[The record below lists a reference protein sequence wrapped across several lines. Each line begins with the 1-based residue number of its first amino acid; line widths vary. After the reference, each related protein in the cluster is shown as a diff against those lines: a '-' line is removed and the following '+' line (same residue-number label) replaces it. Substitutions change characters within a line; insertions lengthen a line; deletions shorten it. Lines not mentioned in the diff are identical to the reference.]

1 MTPFREHP
9 QRRAL
14 VDEIHARPYLLL
26 RAPVR
31 LSHLAVLT
39 GEGGQAA
46 ERAHLDQ
53 LCRTFN
59 VAPPPAD
66 APLFPARLGPLLFRW
81 ERHTEFSTYTFAAD
95 GPFDQPFKEPPSSR
109 LPADWLKAIP
119 GEAISA
125 VHIAIEPASAPD
137 RAVEQTSALF
147 DNNTVIGSAVHGG
160 QARVWTDARVHAD
173 GYGRF
178 LVKDLGL
185 NQRQLGRLAQRVVE
199 IASYYLLALLAYPLA
214 RAALPKIAALERE
227 LSNSVRMLS
236 EISGLG
242 DESALLKRLS
252 TLAAEAEAVAATTNY
267 RFSAA
272 RAYSALVSQRI
283 EDLRGARLE
292 WMQPLDEFLLRRLAP
307 AMETC
312 NNVHARQESLS
323 VRIARASDLLRT
335 RVDVALEAQN
345 RDLLRSMNRRA
356 RTQLRLQQTVEGL
369 SVAAISYYLVGLI
382 AYAAK
387 AASGAG
393 VKVDPDLVAGLAI
406 PVVVALVWFAVR
418 RLRRAVVGKVGE
430 DDG

>member
-66 APLFPARLGPLLFRW
+66 APLFSARLGPLLFRW

-199 IASYYLLALLAYPLA
+199 IASYYLLAMLAYPLA

-418 RLRRAVVGKVGE
+418 RLRRAVVGKVGD

>member
-1 MTPFREHP
+1 MTLFREHP

-26 RAPVR
+26 RAPAR

-39 GEGGQAA
+39 GEGGEA
-46 ERAHLDQ
+46 ERDHLAKVCQ
-53 LCRTFN
+53 TFN

-66 APLFPARLGPLLFRW
+66 APLFTARLGTLLFRW
-81 ERHTEFSTYTFAAD
+81 ERHTEFSAYTFAAD
-95 GPFDQPFKEPPSSR
+95 GPFDQPFKDPPSSR
-109 LPADWLKAIP
+109 LPVDWVKAIP
-119 GEAISA
+119 GETISA
-125 VHIAIEPASAPD
+125 VHIAIEPASAPE
-137 RAVEQTSALF
+137 REVEQTSALF
-147 DNNTVIGSAVHGG
+147 DNNTVIGSAVHGEK
-160 QARVWTDARVHAD
+160 ARVWTDVRVHAD

-185 NQRQLGRLAQRVVE
+185 NQRQLGRLAQRLVE
-199 IASYYLLALLAYPLA
+199 INSYYLLAMLAYPRA
-214 RAALPKIAALERE
+214 RAALPKIVALERE
-227 LSNSVRMLS
+227 LSDSVRMLT
-236 EISGLG
+236 EISGFG

-252 TLAAEAEAVAATTNY
+252 TLAAEAEAVAAATNY

-272 RAYSALVSQRI
+272 RAYSALVGQRI

-369 SVAAISYYLVGLI
+369 SVAAISYYVVGLI

-387 AASGAG
+387 AASGTG

-418 RLRRAVVGKVGE
+418 RLRRAVVGKTGE
-430 DDG
+430 DDE

>member
-199 IASYYLLALLAYPLA
+199 IASYYLLAMLAYPLA

-393 VKVDPDLVAGLAI
+393 VKIDPDLVAGLAI

>member
-1 MTPFREHP
+1 MAPFRAHP

-31 LSHLAVLT
+31 VSHLAVLT

-46 ERAHLDQ
+46 ERAHLAQ
-53 LCRTFN
+53 LCQTFN

-66 APLFPARLGPLLFRW
+66 ASLFSARLGPLLFRW

-95 GPFDQPFKEPPSSR
+95 GSFDQPFKEPPAVR
-109 LPADWLKAIP
+109 LPADWVQAIP
-119 GEAISA
+119 GETISA
-125 VHIAIEPASAPD
+125 VHIALEPASASD
-137 RAVEQTSALF
+137 RTVEQTAALF
-147 DNNTVIGSAVHGG
+147 DNNTVIGSAVHDG

-185 NQRQLGRLAQRVVE
+185 NQRQLGRLVQRLVE
-199 IASYYLLALLAYPLA
+199 IASYYLLAMLAYPLA
-214 RAALPKIAALERE
+214 RAALPKIVTLEQE
-227 LSNSVRMLS
+227 LSDSVRMLS
-236 EISGLG
+236 GISGLG

-252 TLAAEAEAVAATTNY
+252 TLAAEAETVATATNY

-272 RAYSALVSQRI
+272 RAYSALVRQRI

-292 WMQPLDEFLLRRLAP
+292 WMQPLDESLLRRLAP

-312 NNVHARQESLS
+312 NNIHARQESLS

-335 RVDVALEAQN
+335 RVDVTVEAQN
-345 RDLLRSMNRRA
+345 RDVLRSMNRRA
-356 RTQLRLQQTVEGL
+356 KVQLRLQQTVEGL

-387 AASGAG
+387 AASGVG
-393 VKVDPDLVAGLAI
+393 VKVDPDLAAGLAI
-406 PVVVALVWFAVR
+406 PVVIALVWFAVR
-418 RLRRAVVGKVGE
+418 RLRRAVVGETGK

>member
-66 APLFPARLGPLLFRW
+66 APLFSARLGPLLFRW

-199 IASYYLLALLAYPLA
+199 IASYYLLAMLAYPLA

>member
-283 EDLRGARLE
+283 EDLRGTRLE

>member
-242 DESALLKRLS
+242 DESSLLKRLS

-283 EDLRGARLE
+283 EDFRRARLE
-292 WMQPLDEFLLRRLAP
+292 RMQPLDEFLLRRLAP

>member
-66 APLFPARLGPLLFRW
+66 APLFSARLGPLLFRW

-199 IASYYLLALLAYPLA
+199 IASYYLLAMLAYPLA

-307 AMETC
+307 AMET
-312 NNVHARQESLS
+312 
-323 VRIARASDLLRT
+323 
-335 RVDVALEAQN
+335 
-345 RDLLRSMNRRA
+345 
-356 RTQLRLQQTVEGL
+356 
-369 SVAAISYYLVGLI
+369 
-382 AYAAK
+382 
-387 AASGAG
+387 
-393 VKVDPDLVAGLAI
+393 
-406 PVVVALVWFAVR
+406 
-418 RLRRAVVGKVGE
+418 
-430 DDG
+430 